1 MLFVERGFETCQ
13 PLVLSSIYTSALR
26 ELRSLHCL
34 GACRFFRFEVLP
46 VAGYGG
52 GSRFEVSG
60 RRLKQQLY
68 MDSFVDKYKK
78 MTIGAEEEELDLNE
92 ADVKVVAHER
102 RARPPPEP
110 PPWSASKSRI
120 WKKMDELYFN
130 SI

>member
-1 MLFVERGFETCQ
+1 MTNYNVYLRLDSIGDPNDER
-13 PLVLSSIYTSALR
+13 A
-26 ELRSLHCL
+26 SLNM
-34 GACRFFRFEVLP
+34 GFFRFEVPP

-60 RRLKQQLY
+60 RRLKQHFY

-102 RARPPPEP
+102 RARPPPDP